1 MNDDERSPSVPGLG
15 GLGPGVARF
24 DEIVDEWLE
33 SIRGNPAVD
42 RVATTASRLGD
53 WSTIWHAAGLARA
66 LASGRFREAIALDIG
81 LAAESLIVNPG
92 VKRLFRRE
100 RPTES
105 GDERYEVRRPSTSA
119 FPSGHASAAA
129 FAAVTLMR
137 WGRRRSSPLWL
148 TLAVVVGVSRAVV
161 RIHHA
166 SDVVGGAATGVA
178 LARLLAKPLDRI
190 AGRR

>member
-1 MNDDERSPSVPGLG
+1 MPTFGLLALLCLLLTKGHTELCERLVCSQLLVL
-15 GLGPGVARF
+15 
-24 DEIVDEWLE
+24 WLF
-33 SIRGNPAVD
+33 G
-42 RVATTASRLGD
+42 
-53 WSTIWHAAGLARA
+53 
-66 LASGRFREAIALDIG
+66 
-81 LAAESLIVNPG
+81 
-92 VKRLFRRE
+92 
-100 RPTES
+100 
-105 GDERYEVRRPSTSA
+105 
-119 FPSGHASAAA
+119 A

-166 SDVVGGAATGVA
+166 SDVVGGAAPGVA